1 MPATFAKIQTVS
13 VGAAGSTGINFT
25 SIPQT
30 YDDLCVFISARCSS
44 GTISNSLTV
53 QPNGQTTNQKSETI
67 RGNDTNKISFVDTAA
82 GAASATR
89 INGGTSTAGIFSA
102 IELYVSDYSST
113 SLNKIMSA
121 KGSVENNAAS
131 AFIEYAVS
139 TWASTAAI
147 TSLNLYASGNTMIE
161 LSTATLYGIKRGNE

>member
-1 MPATFAKIQTVS
+1 MPVTFTKIQTVS

-44 GTISNSLTV
+44 GTISNSLSV

-67 RGNDTNKISFVDTAA
+67 RGNDTNKISFLDT
-82 GAASATR
+82 AASATR

-102 IELYVSDYSST
+102 IELYISDYSST

-121 KGSVENNAAS
+121 KGSAENNAAS